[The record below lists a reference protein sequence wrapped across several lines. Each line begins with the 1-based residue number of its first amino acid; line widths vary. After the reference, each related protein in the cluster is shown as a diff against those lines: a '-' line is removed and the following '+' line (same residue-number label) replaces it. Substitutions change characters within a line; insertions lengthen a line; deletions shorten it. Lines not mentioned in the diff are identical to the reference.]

1 MANVQFALHL
11 YKYQQ
16 KGKCKNMNE
25 IINCPLR
32 KALKAF
38 GGKWN
43 LIIIKSVGNEELRFS
58 AVKARIP
65 DISEKVLIDKLKILT
80 EQKLIIRKDFKEVPP
95 RVSYKLSKLG
105 FEALTIVVKIEEFGK
120 SMAG

>member
-1 MANVQFALHL
+1 M
-11 YKYQQ
+11 
-16 KGKCKNMNE
+16 KN
-25 IINCPLR
+25 IINPLNCPLR

-43 LIIIKSVGNEELRFS
+43 LIIIQSLGNEEIRFS
-58 AVKARIP
+58 EVKSKIS

-95 RVSYKLSKLG
+95 KVSYKLSKLG
-105 FEALTIVVKIEEFGK
+105 FQALVIVEAIVDFGK
-120 SMAG
+120 LIKD

>member
-1 MANVQFALHL
+1 
-11 YKYQQ
+11 
-16 KGKCKNMNE
+16 MNNLN
-25 IINCPLR
+25 NCPLR

-58 AVKARIP
+58 EVKANIP

-80 EQKLIIRKDFKEVPP
+80 EQKLMIRKDFKEVPP
-95 RVSYKLSKLG
+95 KVSYKLSKLG
-105 FEALTIVVKIEEFGK
+105 FQALVIVEKIVDFGQLMK
-120 SMAG
+120 D

>member
-1 MANVQFALHL
+1 
-11 YKYQQ
+11 
-16 KGKCKNMNE
+16 MNNL
-25 IINCPLR
+25 INCPLR

-58 AVKARIP
+58 QVKANIP
-65 DISEKVLIDKLKILT
+65 DISEKVLIDKLKLLT

-105 FEALTIVVKIEEFGK
+105 FEALTIVKKIEEFGK
-120 SMAG
+120 TMTN

>member
-1 MANVQFALHL
+1 
-11 YKYQQ
+11 
-16 KGKCKNMNE
+16 MNNL
-25 IINCPLR
+25 INCPLR
-32 KALKAF
+32 KALKSF

-58 AVKARIP
+58 EVRAKVP
-65 DISEKVLIDKLKILT
+65 DISEKVLIDKLKILK

-105 FEALTIVVKIEEFGK
+105 SQALTIVGDIEAFGK
-120 SMAG
+120 TMVD

>member
-1 MANVQFALHL
+1 
-11 YKYQQ
+11 
-16 KGKCKNMNE
+16 MNNLD
-25 IINCPLR
+25 NCPLR

-58 AVKARIP
+58 KVRAKIP
-65 DISEKVLIDKLKILT
+65 DISEKVLIDKLKILA
-80 EQKLIIRKDFKEVPP
+80 EQKLMIRKDFKEVPP

-105 FEALTIVVKIEEFGK
+105 LQAMIIVEQIEEFGK
-120 SMAG
+120 LMAD

>member
-1 MANVQFALHL
+1 
-11 YKYQQ
+11 
-16 KGKCKNMNE
+16 MNNLT
-25 IINCPLR
+25 NCPLR

-43 LIIIKSVGNEELRFS
+43 LIIIKSIGNEELRFS
-58 AVKARIP
+58 EVRARIP

-95 RVSYKLSKLG
+95 KVSYKLSKLG
-105 FEALTIVVKIEEFGK
+105 FKALVIVEEIVKFGK
-120 SMAG
+120 LMKD